1 MFRFVFV
8 AFGFVFVAFR
18 VVDVAIRVLELEPVG
33 VGAGSNPGACAHAR
47 LHAFAVRS
55 PRLLQTFDRERVD
68 HGVTYGLDRM
78 IGARDPGADAS
89 RSVASEP
96 SARRFASDG
105 TRVSGGRDA
114 ADDAAGGGRR
124 GAARPREYA
133 DFIAAMSSGT
143 RSDVRGWGGER

>member
-18 VVDVAIRVLELEPVG
+18 VVDVAIRVLERG
-33 VGAGSNPGACAHAR
+33 DGGGGGAGSNPRAGAHAR

-68 HGVTYGLDRM
+68 HGVADGLDRL

-89 RSVASEP
+89 
-96 SARRFASDG
+96 
-105 TRVSGGRDA
+105 
-114 ADDAAGGGRR
+114 
-124 GAARPREYA
+124 
-133 DFIAAMSSGT
+133 
-143 RSDVRGWGGER
+143 

>member
-18 VVDVAIRVLELEPVG
+18 VVDVAIRVLELEPVTG
-33 VGAGSNPGACAHAR
+33 VGAGSNPGARAHAR

-89 RSVASEP
+89 RSVASG
-96 SARRFASDG
+96 SRARRRSE
-105 TRVSGGRDA
+105 RRNSRLRGRDA
-114 ADDAAGGGRR
+114 AATTRR
-124 GAARPREYA
+124 GGEERRGEAARVRRFYR
-133 DFIAAMSSGT
+133 G
-143 RSDVRGWGGER
+143 DVLWDEV

>member
-8 AFGFVFVAFR
+8 AFGFVFVSFR
-18 VVDVAIRVLELEPVG
+18 VVDVAIRVLELEPVAG
-33 VGAGSNPGACAHAR
+33 VGAGSNPGARAHAR

-89 RSVASEP
+89 RSVASGAE
-96 SARRFASDG
+96 RGVEASDG

-114 ADDAAGGGRR
+114 ADDAAGGEERR
-124 GAARPREYA
+124 GEAARVRRFYR
-133 DFIAAMSSGT
+133 G
-143 RSDVRGWGGER
+143 DVLWDEV